1 MGVVLQVL
9 ESGDA
14 LAPLLEAGAPAGLIL
29 VDQDAATSATLR
41 ALGRSRIGA
50 SMNAMPMIALADA
63 PTEDDMRACLRAGAI
78 DMVPRAFA
86 HHFLHTLCER
96 LLNDRGQAQVDTKLQ
111 IAAIDSKRAMS
122 QMQSDAPFFG
132 SLLRAFFEELPARAQ
147 QLQDDWVLH
156 PQHIKHQ
163 CHALKGLAMT
173 LGLHQLAEVA
183 MRTEAQ
189 ATQTTA
195 LDGSLLVQLAGE
207 MQSAGFQ
214 ILRWLKLHQDVLEV
228 VQ

>member
-1 MGVVLQVL
+1 LQV
-9 ESGDA
+9 
-14 LAPLLEAGAPAGLIL
+14 
-29 VDQDAATSATLR
+29 
-41 ALGRSRIGA
+41 
-50 SMNAMPMIALADA
+50 
-63 PTEDDMRACLRAGAI
+63 
-78 DMVPRAFA
+78 
-86 HHFLHTLCER
+86 
-96 LLNDRGQAQVDTKLQ
+96 
-111 IAAIDSKRAMS
+111 
-122 QMQSDAPFFG
+122 
-132 SLLRAFFEELPARAQ
+132 
-147 QLQDDWVLH
+147 DWVLH
-156 PQHIKHQ
+156 PKHIKHQ